1 MRLIGKQLIAVLS
14 MPKRRRD
21 HCKCGLQSSRM
32 TFVAPTQAL
41 SPAQYQ
47 PSQSAQRLRSG
58 GDELDDWAAY
68 ADKTPLVFMS
78 GTGP

>member
-1 MRLIGKQLIAVLS
+1 
-14 MPKRRRD
+14 
-21 HCKCGLQSSRM
+21 M

-47 PSQSAQRLRSG
+47 PSQSAKRLRSG
-58 GDELDDWAAY
+58 GDEWDDWAAY